1 MTSNNRRENRVTVY
15 FRSGMLG
22 LAAAALLA
30 GALPA
35 QAAPTGRPATTAVA
49 HPLLVDRV
57 AAIVNQDVITQSEFE
72 AELQQV
78 IAQMQQRGAPLP
90 DRKTLASQVM
100 EHMIMNRIL
109 LQRAKADRIT
119 IDEGQVTAAMESMAA
134 HNHLTLPEFQKAVA
148 KRGMNYDMLAN
159 DVRNELII
167 NQLRKREVLGRI
179 HVSDREV
186 NNFLNGGRNTSQ
198 QEYQLAH
205 IMIRLPAA
213 ATPQQVQARQ
223 ARAAAALAALKAGKP
238 FSQVA
243 ASYSDASDAL
253 KGGEL
258 GWQPSSELPDLFLQ
272 ALATLKPNGVSG
284 ILRSPNGFHII
295 KLENVR
301 TTAHQA
307 VTVEK
312 THARHI
318 LIKTSDVVSD
328 QEARAKLA
336 RIRTRLLQGAD
347 FAQLAKL
354 DSQDTSAAEG
364 GDLGWIA
371 PGETVPEFE
380 RAMNALKPGEIS
392 PPVKSQFGWHL
403 IQVLERRQ
411 FEASDADLRDRAR
424 QAIGMRKAEEAY
436 QQWLRQLRDEAYVEN
451 HLNEL

>member
-1 MTSNNRRENRVTVY
+1 VISNNRRENRVTVY
-15 FRSGMLG
+15 FRSGMVG

-35 QAAPTGRPATTAVA
+35 QAAPAGRPAPTAVA

-57 AAIVNQDVITQSEFE
+57 AAIVNRDVITQSEFE
-72 AELQQV
+72 AKLQQV
-78 IAQMQQRGAPLP
+78 IGQMQQQGTPLP

-100 EHMIMNRIL
+100 EHMIMDHIL
-109 LQRAKADRIT
+109 LQRAKADRIKV
-119 IDEGQVTAAMESMAA
+119 DEGQVTVAMEAMAA
-134 HNHLTLPEFQKAVA
+134 HNHLTLPDFQKAVA
-148 KRGMNYDMLAN
+148 KHGMNYDMLAS

-186 NNFLNGGRNTSQ
+186 DNFLNGGRNTSQ

-213 ATPQQVQARQ
+213 ATPQQVEARQ

-243 ASYSDASDAL
+243 ASYSDAGDAL
-253 KGGEL
+253 RGGEL

-301 TTAHQA
+301 TAAHQA
-307 VTVEK
+307 VAVEK

-328 QEARAKLA
+328 QEARAKLE

-354 DSQDTSAAEG
+354 DSQDTSAAQG

-436 QQWLRQLRDEAYVEN
+436 QQWLRELRDEAYVEN